1 MELLK
6 ELIITTIIEIVYFIG
21 SIFVVGFILGFLRT
35 KSIKNFYGA
44 IGRKSIYITGFI
56 GVPIHELSH
65 ALVAVIFKHK
75 VNKIKLFQPNNAD
88 GTLGYVK
95 HAYNPSSIYQQV
107 GNFFIGIAPIL
118 GGIFSITILMYFL
131 IPNIYNE
138 FRITMLSSINEM
150 NLINLVSTFKE
161 FIKLIFTIDNFT
173 NIRFIV
179 FLFLAICI
187 SSHISLSKADIK
199 GASRGIFSMFFVLM
213 ILNLLGVTKYISLN
227 MIITYN
233 IFMINIL
240 FIAIIF
246 SLITYVVSLLVKLIF
261 QIILKN

>member
-6 ELIITTIIEIVYFIG
+6 DLIITTVLEIVYFIG
-21 SIFVVGFILGFLRT
+21 SIVIVGFILGFFRT

-65 ALVAVIFKHK
+65 ALAAVIFKHK
-75 VNKIKLFQPNNAD
+75 ISKIKLFQPNNED

-95 HAYNPSSIYQQV
+95 HTYNPLSIYQQI

-118 GGIFSITILMYFL
+118 GGIFSIGILMYFL

-138 FRITMLSSINEM
+138 FRLTMLSSINEM
-150 NLINLVSTFKE
+150 NLINLISTFKE
-161 FIKLIFTIDNFT
+161 LIKLIFTLNNFI

-199 GASRGIFSMFFVLM
+199 GASKGIFSIFFIFM
-213 ILNLLGVTKYISLN
+213 ILNLLGITRYISLS
-227 MIITYN
+227 MIISYN
-233 IFMINIL
+233 MFIINIL

-246 SLITYVVSLLVKLIF
+246 SLITYVISLIIKLIF
-261 QIILKN
+261 